1 MRLIGDFQNEKQA
14 FNFQVFLQNHGIKSL
29 YDSTGSSA
37 YRVWV
42 IEEDDIDKALEFY
55 QEWQKN
61 PLQAPPPEVK
71 VPAKEH
77 PHWKVRI
84 DPPRLTHP
92 FLLNNFIIILC
103 SFLFL
108 WTLIQMGRLEQQKGP
123 IALRYELVPLQQK
136 LMFDDPA
143 YFDSI
148 EKFLADNQIKTDED
162 LKALTPQMQASFKK
176 LLDVPKWD
184 GIGGMFV
191 ERDWSL
197 YKELPPGTLFSKI
210 REGQVWRLISPVLL
224 HGGWLHLLFNMA
236 WLYIL
241 GRQIEDRLGK
251 IRYVFLSLLLGIL
264 SNVAQ
269 YLVSGPIFLGYS
281 GIVVGMVGFIWM
293 RQKIA
298 PWEGYPLQRPV
309 IIFVSVF
316 VAAMLALEIIS
327 MTLQFFHLRVGYANI
342 ANTAHVIGG
351 VFGALLGRLSL
362 FERGPS

>member
-1 MRLIGDFQNEKQA
+1 MRLIGDFQNEKLA
-14 FNFQVFLQNHGIKSL
+14 FNFQVFLQNHGVKSL
-29 YDSTGSSA
+29 YDSTGPGA

-61 PLQAPPPEVK
+61 PLQAPPQEEKAPSAE
-71 VPAKEH
+71 PS
-77 PHWKVRI
+77 HWKVRI
-84 DPPRLTHP
+84 DPPRLTTP

-103 SFLFL
+103 GFLFL
-108 WTLIQMGRLEQQKGP
+108 WTLIQIGRLQQQKGP
-123 IALRYELVPLQQK
+123 IALQYELVPLQQK
-136 LMFDDPA
+136 LMFDHPA
-143 YFDSI
+143 YFNRI
-148 EKFLADNQIKTDED
+148 EKFLDENQIKTDED
-162 LKALTPQMQASFKK
+162 LKALTPALQANFKK

-184 GIGGMFV
+184 GIGAMV
-191 ERDWSL
+191 VNREWSL
-197 YKELPPGTLFSKI
+197 YQELPSGTLFGKI
-210 REGQVWRLISPVLL
+210 REGEVWRLISPVLL

-236 WLYIL
+236 WLFIL

-251 IRYVFLSLLLGIL
+251 TRYLFLSLLLGIF
-264 SNVAQ
+264 SNLAQ

-293 RQKIA
+293 RQKVA

-309 IIFVSVF
+309 IIFISIF
-316 VAAMLALEIIS
+316 VVAMLALEVIS
-327 MTLQFFHLRVGYANI
+327 MTLQFFHLRAGYANI

-362 FERGPS
+362 FERGHS